1 MRRTIPFTCNCDVIR
16 ARLTGYLAGITTSS
30 LPPSPSHTPTS
41 FNESYNL
48 LQEVPIST
56 LKDWEATHNLETNE
70 KILYGSKQITV
81 VESENRRR
89 LLFNTRLHLTQAEVS
104 VCPIDNSIINDGSAF
119 GAMGALLFSPLLTPR
134 PRTNQNLLLLGGGAN
149 TISTFLLNKFP
160 DLRVDSVEIDAEVC
174 KVAEKF
180 FGASDNRLNVVTD
193 CAFNHLATMVKQQ
206 QYDMVVVD
214 LDFGNGVNDSIVV
227 PPRRVLDSG
236 FLNELK
242 CVVSP
247 GGVVCVPPLL
257 TPRPRT
263 NQNLLL
269 LGGGAN
275 TISTFLLNKFPD
287 LRVDS
292 VEIDAEVCKVA
303 EKFFG
308 ASDNRLNVV
317 TDCAFNHLATM
328 VKQQQYDMVV
338 VDLDFGNGVNDSIV
352 VPPRRVLDSGFL
364 NELKCV
370 VSPGGVVCVNTISS
384 PEGYEECV
392 DAFSP
397 HFQQIVVAKA
407 PNSGNR
413 HHTFF
418 LLNDYTNEID
428 IPTIR
433 HEINQHGL
441 VDDWREWEFVRL

>member
-242 CVVSP
+242 CAVSP
-247 GGVVCVPPLL
+247 V
-257 TPRPRT
+257 
-263 NQNLLL
+263 
-269 LGGGAN
+269 
-275 TISTFLLNKFPD
+275 
-287 LRVDS
+287 
-292 VEIDAEVCKVA
+292 
-303 EKFFG
+303 
-308 ASDNRLNVV
+308 
-317 TDCAFNHLATM
+317 
-328 VKQQQYDMVV
+328 
-338 VDLDFGNGVNDSIV
+338 
-352 VPPRRVLDSGFL
+352 
-364 NELKCV
+364 
-370 VSPGGVVCVNTISS
+370 GVVCVNTISS